1 MDSTEQ
7 CMELSS
13 AEYKKLYNIVF
24 GQHDDFKK
32 TVICAAYDVY
42 SVLLRYVNRTELY
55 STSKFGDLKLNI
67 CDVNL

>member
-13 AEYKKLYNIVF
+13 AEYKKLYGIVF

-32 TVICAAYDVY
+32 TVICAAYNV
-42 SVLLRYVNRTELY
+42 SSELLSLNNRKKLY
-55 STSKFGDLKLNI
+55 STSKPHELELNT